1 MTGYRTKNDRIYCT
15 WNDRI
20 SFQEWPDM
28 LYLEWP
34 DFIPRM
40 TGYSVPGMNGYR
52 TKNDRICC
60 TLNDRISYQEWP
72 DILYLEWT
80 DTVPY
85 QEWPDMLYLEWPDIV
100 PRMTGYAVPGMNRT
114 GCLWPAVLSSAAWS
128 KYRVLKSK
136 IDHKPQKIKFHF
148 FNSASK
154 LITYIKKHLLSNFVI
169 FLYEI
174 LIYWKNMRCG

>member
-1 MTGYRTKNDRIYCT
+1 MLPGITGYCTWKDRILYLEWTGYCT
-15 WNDRI
+15 WNVQI
-20 SFQEWPDM
+20 S
-28 LYLEWP
+28 YLEW
-34 DFIPRM
+34 
-40 TGYSVPGMNGYR
+40 TGIVPGMIGFFTWYDLILYLDWPDIIPWMTGYR

-60 TLNDRISYQEWP
+60 TWNDRIS
-72 DILYLEWT
+72 
-80 DTVPY
+80 Y

-148 FNSASK
+148 FNSAS

>member
-1 MTGYRTKNDRIYCT
+1 MTGYATWNNRILYLEWPNIVPGMNRILYLKCPDIVPGMNGYCT

-20 SFQEWPDM
+20 FHLVWPNIEPG
-28 LYLEWP
+28 L
-34 DFIPRM
+34 
-40 TGYSVPGMNGYR
+40 TGYY
-52 TKNDRICC
+52 
-60 TLNDRISYQEWP
+60 TLNDRIS
-72 DILYLEWT
+72 
-80 DTVPY
+80 Y

-154 LITYIKKHLLSNFVI
+154 LITYIKKTSAVEFCNFSLRDFNLLKE
-169 FLYEI
+169 YEVW
-174 LIYWKNMRCG
+174 LDDTVCSR